1 MAAFSINANMLETLE
16 NGVSNEE
23 ENKTAEAKA
32 ADEAKAIQDKVDA
45 DKNNLPE
52 GTENNNSDEVKVP
65 EGDDA
70 DKEKTDKVIPPVVV
84 EPTEEQ
90 TLAYL
95 KSKGF
100 EHDSIESFIQSKE
113 EKEESPYASLIED
126 PEVKAFLDYKKETNR
141 GLNDFL
147 KTQEDV
153 SKISLLDLAV
163 GQAKS
168 DVGGDMIREEYIE
181 FIESELNLDLSDLD
195 SLSSIEKAKLTKY
208 SKEHKA
214 QLIAENEKYKLP
226 LAQEA
231 NNAPKEEM
239 ITLKD
244 GQVVPKKAYEAHEK
258 IRQTYLQETKV
269 AVDSVAKTTLNVE
282 FDNKGKKESVAVD
295 YEHDAED
302 KKNMYSLSSDVDK
315 TVKELFQTEKGFD
328 RENFVKSVWRLDPK
342 NWEKEVSAIVNKAI
356 AENTL
361 MMQKNENN
369 VNFSANKL
377 PGNGNSGGKKKDV
390 FEQQN
395 GFAVNF
401 SL

>member
-1 MAAFSINANMLETLE
+1 MAFGINANMMGTLE

-23 ENKTAEAKA
+23 ENKTTEAKA
-32 ADEAKAIQDKVDA
+32 ADVNADAVDVDKVDI
-45 DKNNLPE
+45 DKDKAPE
-52 GTENNNSDEVKVP
+52 GTGNNDDDKDKGTQ
-65 EGDDA
+65 GDYAGKEKA
-70 DKEKTDKVIPPVVV
+70 DKAIPPVVA

-100 EHDSIESFIQSKE
+100 EHESIDSFIQSKDK
-113 EKEESPYASLIED
+113 KEESPYASLIED
-126 PEVKAFLDYKKETNR
+126 PEVKAFLDYKKDTNR

-168 DVGGDMIREEYIE
+168 DVGGDMTRDEYIE
-181 FIESELNLDLSDLD
+181 FIESELNIDLSDLD
-195 SLSSIEKAKLTKY
+195 SLTSIEKAKLTKY

-226 LAQEA
+226 LAQQA
-231 NNAPKEEM
+231 NSKEEM

-342 NWEKEVSAIVNKAI
+342 NWEKEVSAIVNKAV

-369 VNFSANKL
+369 INFSANKL

-395 GFAVNF
+395 GFGVNF

>member
-1 MAAFSINANMLETLE
+1 MAFGINANMMGTLE

-23 ENKTAEAKA
+23 ENKTAEAKS
-32 ADEAKAIQDKVDA
+32 ADINADAVDTDKVDI
-45 DKNNLPE
+45 DKDKAPE
-52 GTENNNSDEVKVP
+52 GTGNNDDDKDKDP

-70 DKEKTDKVIPPVVV
+70 GNEKADKVISPVVT

-90 TLAYL
+90 ALAYL

-100 EHDSIESFIQSKE
+100 EHESIDSFIQSKDK
-113 EKEESPYASLIED
+113 KEDSPYASLIED

-168 DVGGDMIREEYIE
+168 DVGGDMTRDEYIE
-181 FIESELNLDLSDLD
+181 FIESELNIDLSDLD
-195 SLSSIEKAKLTKY
+195 SLTSIEKAKLTKY

-226 LAQEA
+226 LAQQA
-231 NNAPKEEM
+231 NSKEEM

-282 FDNKGKKESVAVD
+282 FDNKGKKESVAID

-342 NWEKEVSAIVNKAI
+342 NWEKEVSAIVNKAV

-369 VNFSANKL
+369 INFSANKL
-377 PGNGNSGGKKKDV
+377 PGNGNSGGKSKDL
-390 FEQQN
+390 FEEKN
-395 GFAVNF
+395 GFGIKF
-401 SL
+401 